1 MPRRTSRSALAVL
14 LLACAAAAGQ
24 DPPNKYAVAGVDDDR
39 LVDAFVAELRRAVA
53 RDDRRGVA
61 AMIRYPIVVW
71 AGALRVPV
79 ADAETLVARYDAVFT
94 PALKAVVATGALAA
108 TSAGIA
114 IGPGLILVAPDEHRQ
129 LKIADIRIPM
139 TSVADPASAPRA
151 GGTGVRAPGRTAPR
165 RVIFQSGRESA
176 RMLGSV
182 SSGAK
187 DTYLV
192 WAAAGSLL
200 DVRIEGVRGLSVV
213 VRVFDAGTGKP
224 VDARADRGLRVWTGR
239 VPSQGDC
246 RIEVSHAGTVAGTLD
261 YSLVVT
267 RR

>member
-1 MPRRTSRSALAVL
+1 
-14 LLACAAAAGQ
+14 
-24 DPPNKYAVAGVDDDR
+24 
-39 LVDAFVAELRRAVA
+39 VDAFVADLRRAVA

-79 ADAETLVARYDAVFT
+79 ADAETLLARYDVVFT
-94 PALKAVVATGALAA
+94 PALKAVLATGALTA

-129 LKIADIRIPM
+129 LKIAEIRIPM

-151 GGTGVRAPGRTAPR
+151 GGTGARAPGRSAPR
-165 RVIFQSGRESA
+165 RVMFQSGRESA

-182 SSGAK
+182 SSGTK

-213 VRVFDAGTGKP
+213 VRVFGTGKP

-239 VPSQGDC
+239 APSQGDC